1 MALLRGGFGLCGF
14 GKGVAD
20 LVAEK
25 GAGRPRCWEL
35 GGLHNL
41 AWMLLRTEE
50 RGHDAR
56 TCGRGWVI
64 ITCRFSPVL
73 FIA

>member
-1 MALLRGGFGLCGF
+1 MALLRGGFRALWF

-35 GGLHNL
+35 WGLHNL

-56 TCGRGWVI
+56 TCGRRKGGGG
-64 ITCRFSPVL
+64 
-73 FIA
+73 